1 MSVLARDL
9 QSSFFPH
16 FPRVSTT
23 LVGLIASPDVAPEIC
38 GRVLRC
44 LGFLLKFVARPL
56 SKDMAAV
63 KVLYAPLLGHK
74 RDFARK
80 MAAQSLAPAV
90 RRLKP
95 KAMRRH
101 AKQLVAALAAGSV
114 AAAAAT
120 AAGKGGET
128 EAPGGAR
135 LRADTL
141 DGCSQLLFF
150 SAKGVHGRTHSQVN
164 MRGTMTRKRKQNV
177 DVRCKTGLVFIAYPV
192 CCSMPSTYRALPLYI
207 VFCFCFSQAPV
218 LLRVLL
224 DSLLPPKSTDAN
236 VTSVEEKKATAMGG
250 SSHQERRRKELER
263 GWCFELASAVLAL
276 LVEHVRSP
284 HSAELWL
291 ELHYGLGTAT
301 ARHRAALAALA
312 TPSANGGGDGVEEE
326 SAECA
331 AVRHTADLLSQ
342 AVGHMGGILLREEA
356 IGVKQA
362 ALLAEVLA
370 ELTSPD
376 LFWQSGTSPGCRR
389 AVVELLAVSLC
400 GLHKQQRLVKVMPKV
415 IRAAAAAPLSKG
427 GRKGDGTTAVAK
439 VAAGAIDAHP
449 ALAMSRSLLGGVGA
463 ERTANKPP
471 PMRVTRAVALRPL
484 LEACAGPLA
493 GQADVALE
501 VLVRVIHGTG
511 IGLVFAGDKVSNV
524 GGGGARRGAM
534 ADGSDDESEAGVDE
548 DGEGGTGALA
558 SVAGAEGPACL
569 PIGLAE
575 GNKVSCGF

>member
-1 MSVLARDL
+1 MGCYFAQQLLCAAVCLALSASFRFV
-9 QSSFFPH
+9 SFF
-16 FPRVSTT
+16 
-23 LVGLIASPDVAPEIC
+23 
-38 GRVLRC
+38 
-44 LGFLLKFVARPL
+44 
-56 SKDMAAV
+56 
-63 KVLYAPLLGHK
+63 
-74 RDFARK
+74 
-80 MAAQSLAPAV
+80 
-90 RRLKP
+90 
-95 KAMRRH
+95 
-101 AKQLVAALAAGSV
+101 
-114 AAAAAT
+114 
-120 AAGKGGET
+120 
-128 EAPGGAR
+128 
-135 LRADTL
+135 
-141 DGCSQLLFF
+141 FF
-150 SAKGVHGRTHSQVN
+150 
-164 MRGTMTRKRKQNV
+164 
-177 DVRCKTGLVFIAYPV
+177 
-192 CCSMPSTYRALPLYI
+192 
-207 VFCFCFSQAPV
+207 QAPV

-224 DSLLPPKSTDAN
+224 DSLLPPKSSGAN
-236 VTSVEEKKATAMGG
+236 ATSDEVVKATAGG
-250 SSHQERRRKELER
+250 ESNHQERRRKELER

-301 ARHRAALAALA
+301 ARHRTALAAR
-312 TPSANGGGDGVEEE
+312 SADGGGGGAQEE

-370 ELTSPD
+370 ELTCPD
-376 LFWQSGTSPGCRR
+376 LFWRSGTSPGCRR

-400 GLHKQQRLVKVMPKV
+400 GLHKQQRLVKAMPKI
-415 IRAAAAAPLSKG
+415 IRAAAAAPSGEGGRSKG
-427 GRKGDGTTAVAK
+427 DDATGAAIVAVG
-439 VAAGAIDAHP
+439 VIDAHP

-484 LEACAGPLA
+484 LEVCAGPLA

-511 IGLVFAGDKVSNV
+511 VGLVFAGDKVSNI
-524 GGGGARRGAM
+524 GGVGARRGAM
-534 ADGSDDESEAGVDE
+534 ADGSDDESDAGVEEDE
-548 DGEGGTGALA
+548 EGGAGALA

-575 GNKVSCGF
+575 GNKVGFKIGF